1 MLSIDNAEART
12 RVMQLYKAW
21 YRQIPQ
27 MVAEFD
33 IPVSVER
40 TRDILREKFRTN
52 AHIKDT
58 RVIDMLVIKVITIIN
73 TILSRKVHLLRN
85 KNPTPLLTHS
95 AHRYASLGSKL

>member
-27 MVAEFD
+27 MVSEFD
-33 IPVSVER
+33 IPVSVEKS
-40 TRDILREKFRTN
+40 RDILRDKFRSN

-58 RVIDMLVIKVITIIN
+58 RVIDMLVIKVIIITKIVFIYAKSISN
-73 TILSRKVHLLRN
+73 FCKRRLLN
-85 KNPTPLLTHS
+85 
-95 AHRYASLGSKL
+95 Y